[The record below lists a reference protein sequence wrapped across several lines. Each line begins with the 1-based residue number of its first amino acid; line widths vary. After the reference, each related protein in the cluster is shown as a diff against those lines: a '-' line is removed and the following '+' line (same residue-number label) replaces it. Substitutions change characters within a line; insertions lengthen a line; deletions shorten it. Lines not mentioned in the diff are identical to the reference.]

1 MNKFIA
7 ISVVIIV
14 CAMSWL
20 LWPEASVPILAYH
33 QVGEE
38 DDLYSVTAS
47 QFAEQMDYLAGQGYH
62 TISLAELFAS
72 YEGKGILPSKPI
84 VITFDDGYEDNF
96 LTALPIME
104 KYNMKATVFI
114 VPNLVNNPGYLSWQ
128 QITAMQDRQMEIG
141 SHTMNHLGLS
151 ELNPDEQRREAI
163 DSKAI
168 IEQHI
173 GRSVKFFA
181 YPYGEF
187 NHITKQILKEAGYQ
201 AASSGITGLNSRNT
215 DAYALRRVNVPHP
228 KYGLGEFRLRL
239 LRAQIYSKLGI
250 S

>member
-1 MNKFIA
+1 
-7 ISVVIIV
+7 
-14 CAMSWL
+14 
-20 LWPEASVPILAYH
+20 
-33 QVGEE
+33 
-38 DDLYSVTAS
+38 
-47 QFAEQMDYLAGQGYH
+47 
-62 TISLAELFAS
+62 LAELFAS

-187 NHITKQILKEAGYQ
+187 NHIT
-201 AASSGITGLNSRNT
+201 S
-215 DAYALRRVNVPHP
+215 
-228 KYGLGEFRLRL
+228 KY
-239 LRAQIYSKLGI
+239 
-250 S
+250 